1 MRCSQPRL
9 FWYLSASPQFARK
22 NSSFRQK
29 LKSTQSFIT
38 FLRNIDEDDDVGDKE
53 LRRSVQVDSDRAI
66 PLLLANFAHHP
77 QKGPIARGAWKE
89 LFLGALN
96 IPPSNC
102 PYLQTNFIYW
112 VSYASLYFENW
123 KVEWHVL
130 WLLIDHKTCLDTWM
144 SLNSLARSKE
154 NVSCPK
160 KCIVPKEMY
169 GIQRKCIVS
178 KENIF
183 YQKKISN
190 FWNRLLWY
198 IDLGR
203 QYQVVVQVV
212 SWFLV
217 GSMVF
222 QRSFMVLVGLHG
234 LKTPQ
239 NCILARRPSLSF
251 ALPCLWPSSSNAWCP
266 P

>member
-1 MRCSQPRL
+1 MLATVCCRFGSEGLVKKLNFCSFLFLLVITTLCDVPSPRL
-9 FWYLSASPQFARK
+9 FWYLSASPQFPRK
-22 NSSFRQK
+22 NSSFHQK

-154 NVSCPK
+154 NVLYRK
-160 KCIVPKEMY
+160 IMY
-169 GIQRKCIVS
+169 CIQRKCIVS
-178 KENIF
+178 KENVLYQRKCIVSKENVLYLEKMYCIQRKYTLSKAIIF
-183 YQKKISN
+183 YQKKMYGI
-190 FWNRLLWY
+190 
-198 IDLGR
+198 
-203 QYQVVVQVV
+203 
-212 SWFLV
+212 
-217 GSMVF
+217 
-222 QRSFMVLVGLHG
+222 QRKSATFE
-234 LKTPQ
+234 TD
-239 NCILARRPSLSF
+239 F
-251 ALPCLWPSSSNAWCP
+251 
-266 P
+266 